1 MYLNKCILGQ
11 FQLTHCLCWNLMSID
26 FFGRFWNIIIFV
38 FFGLIFSFH
47 LSQYKE
53 SAFKQFCNP
62 VFDLDRITKSSA
74 YKSEFIFF
82 SHLEEQMGQIRCFQ
96 INVADCLNRG

>member
-1 MYLNKCILGQ
+1 MLNLI
-11 FQLTHCLCWNLMSID
+11 SID
-26 FFGRFWNIIIFV
+26 FSGRFWDIIIFV
-38 FFGLIFSFH
+38 FCGLIFSFH
-47 LSQYKE
+47 LSQFKD

-74 YKSEFIFF
+74 YKSVP
-82 SHLEEQMGQIRCFQ
+82 HLEEQMGQITCFR

>member
-38 FFGLIFSFH
+38 FFGLIFSFY

-82 SHLEEQMGQIRCFQ
+82 PIWKNKWVR
-96 INVADCLNRG
+96 

>member
-1 MYLNKCILGQ
+1 MLNLI
-11 FQLTHCLCWNLMSID
+11 SID
-26 FFGRFWNIIIFV
+26 FFWRFWDIIIFV
-38 FFGLIFSFH
+38 FCGLIFSFH
-47 LSQYKE
+47 LSQFKD

-74 YKSEFIFF
+74 YKSV
-82 SHLEEQMGQIRCFQ
+82 SHLEEQMGQITCFR

>member
-1 MYLNKCILGQ
+1 MYSFTVSIDSLPMLNLI
-11 FQLTHCLCWNLMSID
+11 SID
-26 FFGRFWNIIIFV
+26 FFGRFWDIIIFF

-47 LSQYKE
+47 LSQFKDR
-53 SAFKQFCNP
+53 AFKQFCNP

-74 YKSEFIFF
+74 YKSV
-82 SHLEEQMGQIRCFQ
+82 SHLEEQMGQITCFR

>member
-1 MYLNKCILGQ
+1 MLNLI
-11 FQLTHCLCWNLMSID
+11 SID
-26 FFGRFWNIIIFV
+26 FSGRFWDIIIFV
-38 FFGLIFSFH
+38 FCGLIFSFH
-47 LSQYKE
+47 LSQFKD

-74 YKSEFIFF
+74 YKSEFTF
-82 SHLEEQMGQIRCFQ
+82 SHLEEQMCQMTCFR

>member
-1 MYLNKCILGQ
+1 MLNLIS
-11 FQLTHCLCWNLMSID
+11 TD
-26 FFGRFWNIIIFV
+26 FFGRFWDIIIFV
-38 FFGLIFSFH
+38 FCGLIFSFH
-47 LSQYKE
+47 LSQFKD

-74 YKSEFIFF
+74 YKSV
-82 SHLEEQMGQIRCFQ
+82 SHLEEQMGQITCFR

>member
-1 MYLNKCILGQ
+1 ML
-11 FQLTHCLCWNLMSID
+11 NLMSTD

-53 SAFKQFCNP
+53 SAFKQFCSP
-62 VFDLDRITKSSA
+62 VFDLDRITKLSA
-74 YKSEFIFF
+74 CKSEFIFF
-82 SHLEEQMGQIRCFQ
+82 RYARTNGTDKVLSNKCGRLFK
-96 INVADCLNRG
+96 